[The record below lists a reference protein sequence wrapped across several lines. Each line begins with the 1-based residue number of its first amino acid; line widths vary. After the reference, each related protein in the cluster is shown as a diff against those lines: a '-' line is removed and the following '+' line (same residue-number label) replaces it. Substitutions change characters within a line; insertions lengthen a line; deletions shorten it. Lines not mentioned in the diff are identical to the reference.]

1 MKTIQFTG
9 TDYEIDNLEFALT
22 ENDLKL
28 KSETR
33 VYVVNQEDSEKA
45 IKDLTDE
52 EFIGI
57 AEQWGRIYTLEGFQE
72 TFNDQKDEVS
82 HSEDFIR
89 FINVIKFD

>member
-9 TDYEIDNLEFALT
+9 TDYEIDNLEFALA

-52 EFIGI
+52 EFMDI
-57 AEQWGRIYTLEGFQE
+57 AENWCRVYSLKGFQE
-72 TFNDQKDEVS
+72 IFNDQKDEVS